1 MFNYFNDSLWEQI
14 NKQSKDF
21 WEELEHFKKVNK
33 QATEFCQPVYNLL
46 ANKKELLQVRLQNGS
61 ETLTIPRSKWNERF
75 QLETIDCLLM
85 ALHKYSFR

>member
-14 NKQSKDF
+14 NKQSNDF
-21 WEELEHFKKVNK
+21 WEELEQFKKMNK

-46 ANKKELLQVRLQNGS
+46 ADNKEFLQVRLQNGS
-61 ETLTIPRSKWNERF
+61 EALTIPRSKWNERF
-75 QLETIDCLLM
+75 QLKTIDCLLM